1 MMRKL
6 TVLAMT
12 TVLMLSMNAAAQE
25 PVESKTLPV
34 EQITVT
40 PVQLQKQVDDNVKD
54 SIKQYL
60 HQSKV
65 ELTELMKQQ
74 LADTM
79 HATIANVKNL
89 L

>member
-12 TVLMLSMNAAAQE
+12 TALMLSMNAAAQE
-25 PVESKTLPV
+25 PVENKTLPA
-34 EQITVT
+34 EHITVT

-54 SIKQYL
+54 SIKHYL
-60 HQSKV
+60 QQSKAEIAETV
-65 ELTELMKQQ
+65 KLQ

-79 HATIANVKNL
+79 HAAVASVKNL

>member
-1 MMRKL
+1 MRKL
-6 TVLAMT
+6 TVLGMT

-25 PVESKTLPV
+25 PVDSKTLPV

-60 HQSKV
+60 QQSKM
-65 ELTELMKQQ
+65 EFAEAMKQQ

-79 HATIANVKNL
+79 HAAMASVKNL

>member
-1 MMRKL
+1 MRKL

-25 PVESKTLPV
+25 QVDSKTLPV

-60 HQSKV
+60 QQSKV
-65 ELTELMKQQ
+65 EFAEAMKKQ
-74 LADTM
+74 LAETM
-79 HATIANVKNL
+79 HAAMASVKNL

>member
-1 MMRKL
+1 MRKL

-25 PVESKTLPV
+25 PVDSKTLPV

-60 HQSKV
+60 QQSKM
-65 ELTELMKQQ
+65 EFAEAMKQQ

-79 HATIANVKNL
+79 HAAMASVKNL

>member
-1 MMRKL
+1 MRKL

-25 PVESKTLPV
+25 QVDSKTLPV

-60 HQSKV
+60 QQSKV
-65 ELTELMKQQ
+65 EFAEAMKQQ
-74 LADTM
+74 LAETM
-79 HATIANVKNL
+79 HAAMASVKNL